1 MIYKWITKALQEISI
16 VFLSTIVKLKS
27 EQLNCTHF
35 HTANDYNNV
44 SLKKLLY
51 KMLIRSNV
59 IIALLWLS
67 SVGLAWGQVGSTLA
81 EEYYK
86 AGEFE
91 KAANEYAKLLKTDV
105 NWTKLSRYVYSLQK
119 SNKTEEAIKYLRKQQ
134 RTDEP
139 NRAYYEL
146 LTGQLASQQG
156 DTTQAK
162 VQYTAALQASKSS
175 VPKLERIAAAF
186 NEAGEARWAI
196 RALES
201 AREVGKEP
209 TAYSEDL
216 MALYR
221 ATGQTEKS
229 IDEIITTSKQSDKKE
244 TVLAALQGYINTKDE
259 PLVEKALYSKIQQ
272 EPNELAY
279 NELLIWY
286 FVQKQKFSRA
296 LLQEKATD
304 KRLKLNGSRVYDLG
318 MLAMNNKEYKT
329 AAEAFEY
336 VTSTYPQGQL
346 YPFARRL
353 VINAREEQVKNTY
366 PVDKAEIRK
375 LISDYQRMLQEIGT
389 NGKTLEA
396 LRSTANLYGNYLDS
410 KDTALTVL
418 DQAIELGKA
427 DKNFVD
433 RCKLDKGDI
442 YLLKGEP
449 WESTLLYSQV
459 EKSQKEELLGYEA
472 KLKNAKLQYFKGSF
486 VAAKDIL
493 DVLKLATSREIAND
507 AEQLSLL
514 IVDNTGMDSTEAAM
528 RWYADTELLL
538 FQNKTDEAVDNL
550 NQMLKKYADHSIVD
564 EVLWLR
570 ANTYLKQGKTAEAL
584 EDLKKI
590 VASYPNDILGDD
602 AMFTQGKIYEE
613 RLKDK
618 QAAMDAYQKVLTQY
632 PGSIFGAEARK
643 RFRALRGDTV
653 N

>member
-1 MIYKWITKALQEISI
+1 
-16 VFLSTIVKLKS
+16 
-27 EQLNCTHF
+27 
-35 HTANDYNNV
+35 
-44 SLKKLLY
+44 
-51 KMLIRSNV
+51 MLIRSKV
-59 IIALLWLS
+59 IIAFLWLL
-67 SVGLAWGQVGSTLA
+67 SVGLALGQGGGSLA

-91 KAANEYAKLLKTDV
+91 KAANEYAKLLKTEV
-105 NWTKLSRYVYSLQK
+105 TWERLSRYVVSLQK
-119 SNKTEEAIKYLRKQQ
+119 SNKSEDAVKYLRKQQ
-134 RTDEP
+134 RSDEA
-139 NRAYYEL
+139 NRPYYEL
-146 LTGQLASQQG
+146 LTGQLATQQG
-156 DTTQAK
+156 DTTLAK
-162 VQYTAALQASKSS
+162 TQYTAALQSSKSS
-175 VPKLERIAAAF
+175 LTKLEKIATAF
-186 NEAGEARWAI
+186 NEAGESRWAI
-196 RALES
+196 KALET
-201 AREVGKEP
+201 AREVSRER

-216 MALYR
+216 MALYK
-221 ATGQTEKS
+221 ATGQTEKA
-229 IDEIITTSKQSDKKE
+229 IEEIITTSKQSDKKE
-244 TVLAALQGYINTKDE
+244 TVLASLQGYLNTKEE
-259 PLVEKALYSKIQQ
+259 PLVEKALYTRIQQ

-279 NELLIWY
+279 NELLIWF

-336 VTSTYPQGQL
+336 VTTTYPQGQL

-366 PVDKAEIRK
+366 PVDKTEIRK
-375 LISDYQRMLQEIGT
+375 LIGDYQRMLQEIGT
-389 NGKTLEA
+389 NVKTLEA

-418 DQAIELGKA
+418 DLAIDLGKT

-472 KLKNAKLQYFKGSF
+472 KLKNAKLQYYKGSF
-486 VAAKDIL
+486 AVAKDLL

-528 RWYADTELLL
+528 REYADIDLML
-538 FQNKTDEAVDNL
+538 FQNKTDEAIIAL
-550 NQMLKKYADHSIVD
+550 NKMWAKYSEHTIAD

-570 ANTYLKQGKTAEAL
+570 ANTYMKQGKNSEAL
-584 EDLKKI
+584 EDLKQISAK
-590 VASYPNDILGDD
+590 YPNDILGDD
-602 AMFTQGKIYEE
+602 AMFTQGKIYED

-618 QAAMDAYQKVLTQY
+618 QAAMEAYQKVLTQY
-632 PGSIFGAEARK
+632 PGSIYGAEARK
-643 RFRALRGDTV
+643 RFRTLRGDTV

>member
-1 MIYKWITKALQEISI
+1 MI
-16 VFLSTIVKLKS
+16 
-27 EQLNCTHF
+27 
-35 HTANDYNNV
+35 
-44 SLKKLLY
+44 
-51 KMLIRSNV
+51 IRSNV
-59 IIALLWLS
+59 IVVLLILLAN
-67 SVGLAWGQVGSTLA
+67 LAWGQGGATLA

-91 KAANEYAKLLKTDV
+91 KAASEYAKLLRTDV
-105 NWTKLSRYVYSLQK
+105 TWVKLSRYVYSLQK
-119 SNKTEEAIKYLRKQQ
+119 SNKSDEATKYLRKQQ
-134 RTDEP
+134 RSDEP

-146 LTGQLASQQG
+146 LTGQLAAQQG
-156 DTTQAK
+156 DTVTANT
-162 VQYTAALQASKSS
+162 QYTAALQSS
-175 VPKLERIAAAF
+175 RSSTGKLEKIASAF
-186 NEAGEARWAI
+186 NEAGETRWAI
-196 RALES
+196 RALET
-201 AREVGKEP
+201 AREVSKEP

-221 ATGQTEKS
+221 ATGQTEKA

-244 TVLAALQGYINTKDE
+244 TVLSALQGFINTKDE
-259 PLVEKALYSKIQQ
+259 PLVEKALYTKIQQ

-304 KRLKLNGSRVYDLG
+304 KRVKLNGSRVYDLG

-329 AAEAFEY
+329 AADAFEY
-336 VTSTYPQGQL
+336 ITTTYPQGQL

-366 PVDKAEIRK
+366 PVDKSEIRK
-375 LISDYQRMLQEIGT
+375 LIGDYQKMLQEIGT
-389 NGKTLEA
+389 NVKTLEA

-418 DQAIELGKA
+418 DLAIDLGKT

-472 KLKNAKLQYFKGSF
+472 KLKNAKLHYYRGNLA
-486 VAAKDIL
+486 VAKDIL

-514 IVDNTGMDSTEAAM
+514 IVDNTGMDSTESAM
-528 RWYADTELLL
+528 KEYASIDLLL
-538 FQNKTDEAVDNL
+538 FQNKTDEAIEAL
-550 NQMLKKYADHSIVD
+550 NQMLKKYADHTLAD
-564 EVLWLR
+564 EILWLR
-570 ANTYLKQGKTAEAL
+570 ANTYMKQGKNTEAL

-590 VASYPNDILGDD
+590 VSKYPNDILGDD
-602 AMFTQGKIYEE
+602 ALFTQAKIYEE

-618 QAAMDAYQKVLTQY
+618 TAAMEAYQKVLTQY
-632 PGSIFGAEARK
+632 PGSIYGAESRK
-643 RFRALRGDTV
+643 RYRALRGDTL

>member
-1 MIYKWITKALQEISI
+1 
-16 VFLSTIVKLKS
+16 
-27 EQLNCTHF
+27 
-35 HTANDYNNV
+35 
-44 SLKKLLY
+44 
-51 KMLIRSNV
+51 MLIRSTV
-59 IIALLWLS
+59 IIGLLWVLS
-67 SVGLAWGQVGSTLA
+67 AGLTWAQVSPTSGGATLA

-86 AGEFE
+86 AGDFA

-119 SNKTEEAIKYLRKQQ
+119 SNKTEDALKFLRKQQ
-134 RTDEP
+134 RSDEA
-139 NRAYYEL
+139 NRSYYEL
-146 LTGQLASQQG
+146 LSGQLATQQG

-162 VQYTAALQASKSS
+162 VQFTAALQSS
-175 VPKLERIAAAF
+175 RSSISKLEKLAAAF
-186 NEAGEARWAI
+186 SEVGESRWAI
-196 RALES
+196 RTLET
-201 AREVGKEP
+201 AREVSREQ
-209 TAYSEDL
+209 TAYSEEL
-216 MALYR
+216 MTLYR
-221 ATGQTEKS
+221 STGQTEKA
-229 IDEIITTSKQSDKKE
+229 IDEIILTGKQPEKKE
-244 TVLAALQGYINTKDE
+244 TVLAALQGFINTKDE
-259 PLVEKALYSKIQQ
+259 PLVEKALYSKIQL
-272 EPNELAY
+272 EPNELSY

-329 AAEAFEY
+329 AAESFEY
-336 VTSTYPQGQL
+336 VSTTYPQGQL

-366 PVDKAEIRK
+366 PVDKLEIRK
-375 LISDYQRMLQEIGT
+375 LISDYQKMLQEIGT
-389 NGKTLEA
+389 NSKTLEA

-418 DQAIELGKA
+418 DLAIDLGKT

-472 KLKNAKLQYFKGSF
+472 KLKNAKLQYYRGNMA
-486 VAAKDIL
+486 VAKDLL

-528 RWYADTELLL
+528 REYADIDLML
-538 FQNKTDEAVDNL
+538 FQNKTDEAVEAL
-550 NQMLKKYADHSIVD
+550 NKMLKTYADHSLAD
-564 EVLWLR
+564 EILWLR
-570 ANTYLKQGKTAEAL
+570 ANTYLKQGKATEAL

-602 AMFTQGKIYEE
+602 AQFMQGKIYED

-618 QAAMDAYQKVLTQY
+618 QAAMEAYQKVLTQY
-632 PGSIFGAEARK
+632 PGSIHGAEARK
-643 RFRALRGDTV
+643 RFRALRGDTL

>member
-1 MIYKWITKALQEISI
+1 MANRYK
-16 VFLSTIVKLKS
+16 
-27 EQLNCTHF
+27 
-35 HTANDYNNV
+35 NV
-44 SLKKLLY
+44 SFKKLLY
-51 KMLIRSNV
+51 KMLIRSKV
-59 IIALLWLS
+59 VVMMLWLLS
-67 SVGLAWGQVGSTLA
+67 AGLVYGQGGATLA

-86 AGEFE
+86 GGEFD
-91 KAANEYAKLLKTDV
+91 KAANEYAKLLKTEV
-105 NWTKLSRYVYSLQK
+105 SWTRLNRYITSLQK
-119 SNKTEEAIKYLRKQQ
+119 INKADEAIKYLRKQQ
-134 RTDEP
+134 RSDEA
-139 NRAYYEL
+139 NRSYYEL
-146 LTGQLASQQG
+146 LSGQLAAQQG
-156 DTTQAK
+156 DTTQT
-162 VQYTAALQASKSS
+162 QTQFTAALQSSKSS
-175 VPKLERIAAAF
+175 IAKLEKLATAF
-186 NEAGEARWAI
+186 NEVGETRWAVKT
-196 RALES
+196 LEM
-201 AREVGKEP
+201 AREVSKDP

-216 MALYR
+216 MSLYR
-221 ATGQTEKS
+221 ATGQTEKA
-229 IDEIITTSKQSDKKE
+229 IDEIITTGKQSEKKE
-244 TVLAALQGYINTKDE
+244 TVLAALQGFINTKDE
-259 PLVEKALYSKIQQ
+259 PLVEKALYTKIQQ

-304 KRLKLNGSRVYDLG
+304 KRMKLNGSRVYDLG
-318 MLAMNNKEYKT
+318 MLAMNNKEYK
-329 AAEAFEY
+329 AAADAFEY
-336 VTSTYPQGQL
+336 VTTTYPQGQL

-366 PVDKAEIRK
+366 PIDKLEIRK
-375 LISDYQRMLQEIGT
+375 LIADYQRMLQEIGT
-389 NGKTLEA
+389 NVKTLEA

-418 DQAIELGKA
+418 DLAIDLGKT

-472 KLKNAKLQYFKGSF
+472 KLKNAKLHYYKGNFS
-486 VAAKDIL
+486 VAKDLL

-514 IVDNTGMDSTEAAM
+514 IVDNTGMDSTETAM

-538 FQNKTDEAVDNL
+538 LQNKTDEAVDNL
-550 NQMLKKYADHSIVD
+550 NKMLIKYGDHSIAD

-570 ANTYLKQGKTAEAL
+570 ANTYMKQGKNAEAL
-584 EDLKKI
+584 EDLKQI
-590 VASYPNDILGDD
+590 VNKYPNDILGDD
-602 AMFTQGKIYEE
+602 ALFTQGKIYDE

-618 QAAMDAYQKVLTQY
+618 AAAMEAFQKVLTKY
-632 PGSIFGAEARK
+632 PGSIHGAEARK
-643 RFRALRGDTV
+643 RYRALRGDTV

>member
-1 MIYKWITKALQEISI
+1 MS
-16 VFLSTIVKLKS
+16 
-27 EQLNCTHF
+27 
-35 HTANDYNNV
+35 
-44 SLKKLLY
+44 
-51 KMLIRSNV
+51 
-59 IIALLWLS
+59 
-67 SVGLAWGQVGSTLA
+67 
-81 EEYYK
+81 
-86 AGEFE
+86 
-91 KAANEYAKLLKTDV
+91 
-105 NWTKLSRYVYSLQK
+105 
-119 SNKTEEAIKYLRKQQ
+119 
-134 RTDEP
+134 
-139 NRAYYEL
+139 
-146 LTGQLASQQG
+146 
-156 DTTQAK
+156 
-162 VQYTAALQASKSS
+162 
-175 VPKLERIAAAF
+175 
-186 NEAGEARWAI
+186 
-196 RALES
+196 
-201 AREVGKEP
+201 
-209 TAYSEDL
+209 
-216 MALYR
+216 LYR
-221 ATGQTEKS
+221 AAGQTEKA
-229 IDEIITTSKQSDKKE
+229 IDEIIITSKQSDKKE
-244 TVLAALQGYINTKDE
+244 IVLAALQGFINTKDE
-259 PLVEKALYSKIQQ
+259 ALVEKALYTKIQQ

-279 NELLIWY
+279 NELLIW
-286 FVQKQKFSRA
+286 FFIQKQKFSRA

-336 VTSTYPQGQL
+336 ITTTYPQGQL

-389 NGKTLEA
+389 NVKTLEA
-396 LRSTANLYGNYLDS
+396 LRSTANLYGTYLDS

-418 DQAIELGKA
+418 DLAIDLGKT

-472 KLKNAKLQYFKGSF
+472 KLKNAKLQYYKGSF
-486 VAAKDIL
+486 SVAKDIL

-528 RWYADTELLL
+528 RWYADVELLL

-550 NQMLKKYADHSIVD
+550 NKMLVKYADHSIAD

-570 ANTYLKQGKTAEAL
+570 ANTYLKQGKNNEAL
-584 EDLKKI
+584 NDLKKI
-590 VASYPNDILGDD
+590 SEAYPNDILGDD

-632 PGSIFGAEARK
+632 PGSIYGAEARK
-643 RFRALRGDTV
+643 RFRMLRGDTV

>member
-1 MIYKWITKALQEISI
+1 MIFVLVLAL
-16 VFLSTIVKLKS
+16 T
-27 EQLNCTHF
+27 
-35 HTANDYNNV
+35 
-44 SLKKLLY
+44 
-51 KMLIRSNV
+51 
-59 IIALLWLS
+59 S
-67 SVGLAWGQVGSTLA
+67 SMVRGQSGVAVGAPTLA
-81 EEYYK
+81 EEYFK
-86 AGEFE
+86 SGEYE
-91 KAANEYAKLLKTDV
+91 KAANEYGKLLKADV
-105 NWTKLSRYVYSLQK
+105 TWMRLSRYVASLQK
-119 SNKTEEAIKYLRKQQ
+119 SNKADEAVKYIRKQQ
-134 RTDEP
+134 RSDEP

-146 LTGQLASQQG
+146 LGGQLAVQKG
-156 DTTQAK
+156 DTTSAK
-162 VQYTAALQASKSS
+162 AQYSAALQSSKSS
-175 VPKLERIAAAF
+175 VLKLERIATAF
-186 NEAGEARWAI
+186 SEIGETRWAI
-196 RALES
+196 RAFET
-201 AREVGKEP
+201 AREVSQNV
-209 TAYSEDL
+209 TLHSEDL
-216 MALYR
+216 MTLYR
-221 ATGQTEKS
+221 ATGDTEKAINEIILTGKQTE
-229 IDEIITTSKQSDKKE
+229 KKE
-244 TVLAALQGYINTKDE
+244 TVLTALQGFINTKDE
-259 PLVEKALYSKIQQ
+259 PLVEKALYAKIQQ

-304 KRLKLNGSRVYDLG
+304 KRLKLNGGRVYELG
-318 MLAMNNKEYKT
+318 TLAMNNKEYKT

-336 VTSTYPQGQL
+336 ITTTYPQGQL

-366 PVDKAEIRK
+366 PVDKVEIRK
-375 LISDYQRMLQEIGT
+375 LINDYQRMLQEIGT
-389 NGKTLEA
+389 NVKTLEA

-418 DQAIELGKA
+418 DLAIDLGKT
-427 DKNFVD
+427 DRNFVD
-433 RCKLDKGDI
+433 KCKLDKGDI

-472 KLKNAKLQYFKGSF
+472 KLKNAKLHYYKGSF
-486 VAAKDIL
+486 TVAKDIL

-528 RWYADTELLL
+528 RWYADVELLL

-550 NQMLKKYADHSIVD
+550 NQMWVKFADHSLAD

-570 ANTYLKQGKTAEAL
+570 ANTYLKQGKNAEAL
-584 EDLKKI
+584 EDLKTISAK
-590 VASYPNDILGDD
+590 YPNDILGDD
-602 AMFTQGKIYEE
+602 AQFMQGKLYED

-618 QAAMDAYQKVLTQY
+618 QAAMDAYQKVLTNY
-632 PGSIFGAEARK
+632 PGSIHGAEARK

>member
-1 MIYKWITKALQEISI
+1 
-16 VFLSTIVKLKS
+16 
-27 EQLNCTHF
+27 
-35 HTANDYNNV
+35 
-44 SLKKLLY
+44 
-51 KMLIRSNV
+51 MLIRSFCKTV
-59 IIALLWLS
+59 LLLFVSCAMVYGQGGATIAD
-67 SVGLAWGQVGSTLA
+67 
-81 EEYYK
+81 EYYK
-86 AGEFE
+86 EGEFE
-91 KAANEYAKLLKTDV
+91 KAATEYAKLLKTEV
-105 NWTKLSRYVYSLQK
+105 TWARLSRYVISLQK
-119 SNKTEEAIKYLRKQQ
+119 SNKTEDALRYLKKQQ
-134 RTDEP
+134 RVDEP
-139 NRAYYEL
+139 NRFYYEV
-146 LTGQLASQQG
+146 LTGQVAGQQG
-156 DTTQAK
+156 DTTLAK
-162 VQYTAALQASKSS
+162 NQYNAALQSAKSS
-175 VPKLERIAAAF
+175 IAKLEKLATAY

-196 RALES
+196 QAVEM
-201 AREVGKEP
+201 ARQVSKDP
-209 TAYSEDL
+209 TSYSEEL
-216 MALYR
+216 MTLYK
-221 ATGQTEKS
+221 ATGQTEKA
-229 IDEIITTSKQSDKKE
+229 IDEIILTSKQNDKKE
-244 TVLAALQGYINTKDE
+244 TVLAALQSFINTKDE

-296 LLQEKATD
+296 LVQEKATD

-318 MLAMNNKEYKT
+318 MLALNNKEYKA

-336 VTSTYPQGQL
+336 ITTTYPQGQL

-353 VINAREEQVKNTY
+353 VISAREEQVKNTY
-366 PVDKAEIRK
+366 PIDKVEIRK
-375 LISDYQRMLQEIGT
+375 LIGDYQRMLQEIGT
-389 NGKTLEA
+389 NSKTLEA

-418 DQAIELGKA
+418 DLAIDLGKS

-472 KLKNAKLQYFKGSF
+472 KLKNAKLHYYKGEF
-486 VAAKDIL
+486 TVAKELL

-514 IVDNTGMDSTEAAM
+514 IVDNTGLDSTEAAM
-528 RWYADTELLL
+528 REYASIDLLL
-538 FQNKTDEAVDNL
+538 LQNKTDEAIEQL
-550 NQMLKKYADHSIVD
+550 NQMLKKYADHTILD

-570 ANTYLKQGKTAEAL
+570 ANTYMKQGKNTEAL

-590 VASYPNDILGDD
+590 NITYPNDILGDD
-602 AMFTQGKIYEE
+602 AQFMQGKIYEE

-632 PGSIFGAEARK
+632 PGSIHGAEARK
-643 RFRALRGDTV
+643 RFRTLRGDTI

>member
-1 MIYKWITKALQEISI
+1 
-16 VFLSTIVKLKS
+16 
-27 EQLNCTHF
+27 
-35 HTANDYNNV
+35 
-44 SLKKLLY
+44 
-51 KMLIRSNV
+51 MLIRSKV

-67 SVGLAWGQVGSTLA
+67 SVGLVYGQAGATLA
-81 EEYYK
+81 DEYYK

-91 KAANEYAKLLKTDV
+91 KAANEYAKLLKTEV
-105 NWTKLSRYVYSLQK
+105 TWVRLSRYVTSLQK
-119 SNKTEEAIKYLRKQQ
+119 SNKTEDALKYLRKQQ
-134 RTDEP
+134 RSDEP

-146 LTGQLASQQG
+146 LTGQMATQQG
-156 DTTQAK
+156 DTVQAK
-162 VQYTAALQASKSS
+162 TQYAAAVQSSKSS
-175 VPKLERIAAAF
+175 TAKLEKIATAF
-186 NEAGEARWAI
+186 SEAGETRWAI
-196 RALES
+196 RALET
-201 AREVGKEP
+201 ARDVSKEP

-221 ATGQTEKS
+221 ATGQTEKA

-244 TVLAALQGYINTKDE
+244 TVLAALQGFINTKDE
-259 PLVEKALYSKIQQ
+259 PLVEKALYTKIQQ

-304 KRLKLNGSRVYDLG
+304 KRLKLSGSRVYDLG

-329 AAEAFEY
+329 AAESFEY
-336 VTSTYPQGQL
+336 ITTTYPQGQL

-366 PVDKAEIRK
+366 PVDKVEIRK

-389 NGKTLEA
+389 NVKTLEA
-396 LRSTANLYGNYLDS
+396 LRSTANLYGNYLDE

-418 DQAIELGKA
+418 DLAIDLGKS

-472 KLKNAKLQYFKGSF
+472 KLKNAKLQYYKGSF
-486 VAAKDIL
+486 AVAKDIL

-507 AEQLSLL
+507 AEQLSLI

-528 RWYADTELLL
+528 REYASIDLLL

-550 NQMLKKYADHSIVD
+550 NQMLTKYADHSIVD

-590 VASYPNDILGDD
+590 VAKYPNDILGDD
-602 AMFTQGKIYEE
+602 AMFNQGKIYEE

-632 PGSIFGAEARK
+632 PGSIYGAEARK

>member
-1 MIYKWITKALQEISI
+1 M
-16 VFLSTIVKLKS
+16 
-27 EQLNCTHF
+27 
-35 HTANDYNNV
+35 
-44 SLKKLLY
+44 
-51 KMLIRSNV
+51 
-59 IIALLWLS
+59 
-67 SVGLAWGQVGSTLA
+67 GLAYGQVGATLA

-91 KAANEYAKLLKTDV
+91 KSASEYAKLLKTEIT
-105 NWTKLSRYVYSLQK
+105 WQRISRYVSSLQK
-119 SNKTEEAIKYLRKQQ
+119 SNKADDALKYLRKQQ
-134 RTDEP
+134 RSDDV
-139 NRAYYEL
+139 NKQYYEL
-146 LTGQLASQQG
+146 LAGQLAGQLG

-162 VQYTAALQASKSS
+162 AQYTAALQTSKSS
-175 VPKLERIAAAF
+175 IAKLEKIATAF
-186 NEAGEARWAI
+186 NEVGESRWAI
-196 RALES
+196 RAYET
-201 AREVGKEP
+201 AREVSKEP

-216 MALYR
+216 MVLYK
-221 ATGQTEKS
+221 ATGQTEKA

-244 TVLAALQGYINTKDE
+244 TVLASLQGYINTKDE
-259 PLVEKALYSKIQQ
+259 PLVEKALYTKIQQ

-279 NELLIWY
+279 NELLIWF

-329 AAEAFEY
+329 AAESFEY
-336 VTSTYPQGQL
+336 ITATYPQGQL

-366 PVDKAEIRK
+366 PVDKTEIRK
-375 LISDYQRMLQEIGT
+375 LISDYQRMLQEVGT
-389 NGKTLEA
+389 NVKTLEA
-396 LRSTANLYGNYLDS
+396 LRSTANLYGTYLDS

-418 DQAIELGKA
+418 DRAIDMGKS

-472 KLKNAKLQYFKGSF
+472 KLKNAKLQYYKGSF
-486 VAAKDIL
+486 AVAKDLL

-528 RWYADTELLL
+528 REYANIDLML
-538 FQNKTDEAVDNL
+538 FQNKTDEAVDAL
-550 NQMLKKYADHSIVD
+550 NKMLVQYADHTIVD

-570 ANTYLKQGKTAEAL
+570 ANTYMKQGKNAEAL

-590 VASYPNDILGDD
+590 TASYPNDILGDD

-632 PGSIFGAEARK
+632 TGSIYGAEARK
-643 RFRALRGDTV
+643 RFRLLRGDAI

>member
-1 MIYKWITKALQEISI
+1 
-16 VFLSTIVKLKS
+16 
-27 EQLNCTHF
+27 
-35 HTANDYNNV
+35 
-44 SLKKLLY
+44 
-51 KMLIRSNV
+51 MLIRIKTIVVVVWVLS
-59 IIALLWLS
+59 IGIAR
-67 SVGLAWGQVGSTLA
+67 GQAGVTLA
-81 EEYYK
+81 DEYYK
-86 AGEFE
+86 AGEYE
-91 KAANEYAKLLKTDV
+91 KAANEYVKLLKTEV
-105 NWTKLSRYVYSLQK
+105 TWTRLVRYVISLEK
-119 SNKTEEAIKYLRKQQ
+119 SNKTEEALKYLRKQVRSDQ
-134 RTDEP
+134 S
-139 NRAYYEL
+139 NQFYYEV
-146 LTGQLASQQG
+146 LTGQIATQQG
-156 DTTQAK
+156 DTTLANN
-162 VQYTAALQASKSS
+162 QYAAAVKSGKSS
-175 VPKLERIAAAF
+175 VAKLEKLAVAF
-186 NEAGEARWAI
+186 NEAGETRWAI
-196 RALES
+196 KSLET
-201 AREVGKEP
+201 ARDLTKDP
-209 TAYSEDL
+209 TSYSEDL
-216 MALYR
+216 MPLYR
-221 ATGQTEKS
+221 ATGQTEKA
-229 IDEIITTSKQSDKKE
+229 IDEVIMTSRQADKKE
-244 TVLAALQGYINTKDE
+244 TVLATLQGFLNTKDE
-259 PLVEKALYSKIQQ
+259 PLVEKALYAKIQQ

-304 KRLKLNGSRVYDLG
+304 RRLKLNGSRIYDLG

-336 VTSTYPQGQL
+336 ISTAYPQGQL

-353 VINAREEQVKNTY
+353 VISAREEEVKNTY
-366 PVDKAEIRK
+366 PIDKAEIRK
-375 LISDYQRMLQEIGT
+375 LIGDYQRMLQEIGT
-389 NGKTLEA
+389 NSKTLEA

-418 DQAIELGKA
+418 DLAIDLGKT

-472 KLKNAKLQYFKGSF
+472 KLKNAKLHYYKGDF
-486 VAAKDIL
+486 TVAKDLL

-528 RWYADTELLL
+528 QEYASIDLLL
-538 FQNKTDEAVDNL
+538 LQNKTDEAVNSL
-550 NQMLKKYADHSIVD
+550 NRMLKIYTDHTILD

-570 ANTYLKQGKTAEAL
+570 ANTYLKQGKSAEAL
-584 EDLKKI
+584 DDLKKI
-590 VASYPNDILGDD
+590 SSTYPNDILGDD
-602 AMFTQGKIYEE
+602 AQFTQGKIYEE

-632 PGSIFGAEARK
+632 PGSIYGAEARK
-643 RFRALRGDTV
+643 RFRTLRGDTV

>member
-1 MIYKWITKALQEISI
+1 MA
-16 VFLSTIVKLKS
+16 
-27 EQLNCTHF
+27 
-35 HTANDYNNV
+35 
-44 SLKKLLY
+44 
-51 KMLIRSNV
+51 
-59 IIALLWLS
+59 
-67 SVGLAWGQVGSTLA
+67 QVGPTSGGATLA

-86 AGEFE
+86 AGDFE

-105 NWTKLSRYVYSLQK
+105 NWTKLLRYVNSLQK
-119 SNKTEEAIKYLRKQQ
+119 SNKTEDAVKFLRKQQ
-134 RTDEP
+134 RSDEA
-139 NRAYYEL
+139 NRSYYEL
-146 LTGQLASQQG
+146 LSGQLATQQG

-162 VQYTAALQASKSS
+162 VQFTAALQSS
-175 VPKLERIAAAF
+175 RSSIAKLEKLAAAF
-186 NEAGEARWAI
+186 SEVGESRWAI
-196 RALES
+196 KTLET
-201 AREVGKEP
+201 AREVSKEQ
-209 TAYSEDL
+209 TAYSEEL
-216 MALYR
+216 MTLYR
-221 ATGQTEKS
+221 STGQTEKA
-229 IDEIITTSKQSDKKE
+229 IDEIILTGKQPEKKE
-244 TVLAALQGYINTKDE
+244 TVLAALQGFINTKDE

-272 EPNELAY
+272 EPNELSY

-329 AAEAFEY
+329 AAESFEY
-336 VTSTYPQGQL
+336 VSTTYPQGQL

-353 VINAREEQVKNTY
+353 VISAREEQVKNTY
-366 PVDKAEIRK
+366 PVDKVEIRK
-375 LISDYQRMLQEIGT
+375 LITDYQKMLQEIGT

-418 DQAIELGKA
+418 DLAIDLGKT

-472 KLKNAKLQYFKGSF
+472 KLKNAKLQYYRGNMA
-486 VAAKDIL
+486 VAKDLL

-528 RWYADTELLL
+528 RHYADIDLML
-538 FQNKTDEAVDNL
+538 FQNKTEEAVQEL
-550 NQMLKKYADHSIVD
+550 NKMLKTYPEHSLVD
-564 EVLWLR
+564 EILWLR
-570 ANTYLKQGKTAEAL
+570 ANTYLKQGKVTEAL
-584 EDLKKI
+584 EDMKKI

-602 AMFTQGKIYEE
+602 AQFMLGKIYED

-618 QAAMDAYQKVLTQY
+618 QAAMEAYQKVLTQY
-632 PGSIFGAEARK
+632 PGSIHGAEARK
-643 RFRALRGDTV
+643 RFRVLRGDTV

>member
-1 MIYKWITKALQEISI
+1 
-16 VFLSTIVKLKS
+16 
-27 EQLNCTHF
+27 
-35 HTANDYNNV
+35 
-44 SLKKLLY
+44 
-51 KMLIRSNV
+51 MLIRSKV
-59 IIALLWLS
+59 ISVLLLVLS
-67 SVGLAWGQVGSTLA
+67 MGLAYGQVGATLA

-91 KAANEYAKLLKTDV
+91 KSASEYAKLLKTEIT
-105 NWTKLSRYVYSLQK
+105 WQRISRYVSSLQK
-119 SNKTEEAIKYLRKQQ
+119 SNKADDALKYLRKQQ
-134 RTDEP
+134 RSDDV
-139 NRAYYEL
+139 NKQYYEL
-146 LTGQLASQQG
+146 LAGQLAGQLG

-162 VQYTAALQASKSS
+162 AQYTAALQTSKSS
-175 VPKLERIAAAF
+175 IAKLEKIATAF
-186 NEAGEARWAI
+186 NEVGESRWAI
-196 RALES
+196 RAYET
-201 AREVGKEP
+201 AREVSKEP

-216 MALYR
+216 MVLYK
-221 ATGQTEKS
+221 ATGQTEKA

-244 TVLAALQGYINTKDE
+244 TVLASLQGYINTKDE
-259 PLVEKALYSKIQQ
+259 PLVEKALYTKIQQ

-279 NELLIWY
+279 NELLIWF

-329 AAEAFEY
+329 AAESFEY
-336 VTSTYPQGQL
+336 ITATYPQGQL

-366 PVDKAEIRK
+366 PVDKTEIRK
-375 LISDYQRMLQEIGT
+375 LISDYQRMLQEVGT
-389 NGKTLEA
+389 NVKTLEA
-396 LRSTANLYGNYLDS
+396 LRSTANLYGTYLDS

-418 DQAIELGKA
+418 DRAIDMGKS

-472 KLKNAKLQYFKGSF
+472 KLKNAKLQYYKGSF
-486 VAAKDIL
+486 AVAKDLL

-528 RWYADTELLL
+528 REYANIDLML
-538 FQNKTDEAVDNL
+538 FQNKTDEAVDAL
-550 NQMLKKYADHSIVD
+550 NKMLVQYADHTIVD

-570 ANTYLKQGKTAEAL
+570 ANTYMKQGKNAEAL

-590 VASYPNDILGDD
+590 TASYPNDILGDD

-632 PGSIFGAEARK
+632 TGSIYGAEARK
-643 RFRALRGDTV
+643 RFRLLRGDAI

>member
-1 MIYKWITKALQEISI
+1 
-16 VFLSTIVKLKS
+16 
-27 EQLNCTHF
+27 
-35 HTANDYNNV
+35 
-44 SLKKLLY
+44 
-51 KMLIRSNV
+51 MLIRSKVV
-59 IIALLWLS
+59 ITLMWLLS
-67 SVGLAWGQVGSTLA
+67 AGLVWGQSGTTLA

-91 KAANEYAKLLKTDV
+91 KAANEYAKLLRSDV
-105 NWTKLSRYVYSLQK
+105 TWIRLARYINSLQK
-119 SNKTEEAIKYLRKQQ
+119 SNKVEEANKYLRKQQ
-134 RTDEP
+134 KSDEQ
-139 NRAYYEL
+139 NRFYYEL
-146 LTGQLASQQG
+146 LLGQLATQQG
-156 DTTQAK
+156 DTVSASK
-162 VQYTAALQASKSS
+162 LYTAALQASKSS
-175 VPKLERIAAAF
+175 INKLEKVATAF
-186 NEAGEARWAI
+186 NESGEPRWAI
-196 RALES
+196 KSLEM
-201 AREVGKEP
+201 AREVSKEP

-221 ATGQTEKS
+221 STGQTERA

-244 TVLAALQGYINTKDE
+244 SVLAALQGYINTKEE
-259 PLVEKALYSKIQQ
+259 PLVEKALYTKIQQ

-286 FVQKQKFSRA
+286 FIQKQKFSRA

-304 KRLKLNGSRVYDLG
+304 KRVKLNGSRVYDLG
-318 MLAMNNKEYKT
+318 VLAMNNKEYKT

-336 VTSTYPQGQL
+336 ITTTYPQGQL

-353 VINAREEQVKNTY
+353 VIQAREEQVKNTY
-366 PVDKAEIRK
+366 PVDKTEIRK
-375 LISDYQRMLQEIGT
+375 LITDYQKMLQEIGT
-389 NGKTLEA
+389 NIKTLEA

-418 DQAIELGKA
+418 DLAIDLGKT

-472 KLKNAKLQYFKGSF
+472 KLKNAKLHYYKGNLA
-486 VAAKDIL
+486 VAKDLL

-514 IVDNTGMDSTEAAM
+514 IVDNTEMDSTEAAM
-528 RWYADTELLL
+528 KEYASIDLLL
-538 FQNKTDEAVDNL
+538 FQNKTDEAIDA
-550 NQMLKKYADHSIVD
+550 LKGMWTKYKDHTLADEI
-564 EVLWLR
+564 LWLR
-570 ANTYLKQGKTAEAL
+570 ANTYMKQGKNAEAI
-584 EDLKKI
+584 EDLKQI
-590 VASYPNDILGDD
+590 TTTFPNDILGDD
-602 AMFTQGKIYEE
+602 ALFTQAKIYEE

-618 QAAMDAYQKVLTQY
+618 TAAMEAYQKVLTQY
-632 PGSIFGAEARK
+632 PGSIYGAESRK
-643 RFRALRGDTV
+643 RYRALRGDTV

>member
-1 MIYKWITKALQEISI
+1 
-16 VFLSTIVKLKS
+16 
-27 EQLNCTHF
+27 
-35 HTANDYNNV
+35 
-44 SLKKLLY
+44 
-51 KMLIRSNV
+51 MLIRSKV
-59 IIALLWLS
+59 IIALLWVLS
-67 SVGLAWGQVGSTLA
+67 AGLACAQVGPASSGATLA

-91 KAANEYAKLLKTDV
+91 KAANEYAKLLKTEV
-105 NWTKLSRYVYSLQK
+105 TWSRLSRYVYSLQK
-119 SNKTEEAIKYLRKQQ
+119 INKAEDAVKYLRKQQ
-134 RTDEP
+134 RGDEA
-139 NRAYYEL
+139 NKSYYEL
-146 LTGQLASQQG
+146 LSGQLASQQG

-162 VQYTAALQASKSS
+162 TQFTAAVQSSKSS
-175 VPKLERIAAAF
+175 IAKLEKLAAAF
-186 NEAGEARWAI
+186 SEAGESRWAI
-196 RALES
+196 RALET
-201 AREVGKEP
+201 AREVSKDQ
-209 TAYSEDL
+209 TAYSEEL
-216 MALYR
+216 MTLYR
-221 ATGQTEKS
+221 STGQTEKA
-229 IDEIITTSKQSDKKE
+229 IDEIILTGKQPEKKE
-244 TVLAALQGYINTKDE
+244 TVLAALQGFINTKDE

-272 EPNELAY
+272 EPNELSY

-329 AAEAFEY
+329 AAESFDY
-336 VTSTYPQGQL
+336 VCTTYPQGQL

-366 PVDKAEIRK
+366 PVDKLEIRK
-375 LISDYQRMLQEIGT
+375 LINDYQKMLQEIGT
-389 NGKTLEA
+389 NLKTLEA

-418 DQAIELGKA
+418 DLAIDLGKT

-472 KLKNAKLQYFKGSF
+472 KLKNAKLQYYRGNMA
-486 VAAKDIL
+486 VAKDLL

-528 RWYADTELLL
+528 RHYADIDLML
-538 FQNKTDEAVDNL
+538 FQNKTDEAVQEL
-550 NQMLKKYADHSIVD
+550 NKMLKTYPEHSLVD
-564 EVLWLR
+564 EILWLR
-570 ANTYLKQGKTAEAL
+570 ANTYMKQGKYAEAL
-584 EDLKKI
+584 DDLKKI
-590 VASYPNDILGDD
+590 VASYPKDILGDD
-602 AMFTQGKIYEE
+602 AQFTQGKIYEE

-618 QAAMDAYQKVLTQY
+618 QAAMEAYQKVLTQY
-632 PGSIFGAEARK
+632 PGSIYGAEARK
-643 RFRALRGDTV
+643 RFRALRGDTL

>member
-1 MIYKWITKALQEISI
+1 
-16 VFLSTIVKLKS
+16 
-27 EQLNCTHF
+27 
-35 HTANDYNNV
+35 
-44 SLKKLLY
+44 
-51 KMLIRSNV
+51 MLIRSKV
-59 IIALLWLS
+59 IVAMLWLLS
-67 SVGLAWGQVGSTLA
+67 AGLAWGQNGATLA
-81 EEYYK
+81 EEYYRT
-86 AGEFE
+86 GEFE
-91 KAANEYAKLLKTDV
+91 KAANEYAKLLKTEV
-105 NWTKLSRYVYSLQK
+105 TWARLSRYVTSLQK
-119 SNKTEEAIKYLRKQQ
+119 SNKAEDALKYLKKQQ
-134 RTDEP
+134 RSDEA
-139 NRAYYEL
+139 NRSYYEL
-146 LTGQLASQQG
+146 LTGQLATQQG
-156 DTTQAK
+156 DTTLAK
-162 VQYTAALQASKSS
+162 TQYSAALQSSKSS
-175 VPKLERIAAAF
+175 ITKLEKLATAF
-186 NEAGEARWAI
+186 SEAGETRWAV
-196 RALES
+196 RTLET
-201 AREVGKEP
+201 ARDISKEP

-221 ATGQTEKS
+221 ATGQTEKA
-229 IDEIITTSKQSDKKE
+229 IDEIILTSKQADKKE
-244 TVLAALQGYINTKDE
+244 TVLAALQGFINTKDE

-304 KRLKLNGSRVYDLG
+304 KRMKLNGSRVYDLG
-318 MLAMNNKEYKT
+318 MLAMNNREYK
-329 AAEAFEY
+329 AAADAFEY
-336 VTSTYPQGQL
+336 VTTTYPQGQL

-366 PVDKAEIRK
+366 PVDKIEIRK
-375 LISDYQRMLQEIGT
+375 LITDYQRMLQEIGT
-389 NGKTLEA
+389 NVKTLEA

-418 DQAIELGKA
+418 DLAIDLGKT
-427 DKNFVD
+427 DKSFVD
-433 RCKLDKGDI
+433 RCKLDKGDM

-472 KLKNAKLQYFKGSF
+472 KLKNAKLHYYKGNF
-486 VAAKDIL
+486 AVAKDLL

-528 RWYADTELLL
+528 RWYADIELLL
-538 FQNKTDEAVDNL
+538 LQNKTDEAVDNL
-550 NQMLKKYADHSIVD
+550 NKMWTKYADHTIAD

-570 ANTYLKQGKTAEAL
+570 ANTFMKQGKNAEAL

-590 VASYPNDILGDD
+590 VTSYPNDILGDD

-632 PGSIFGAEARK
+632 PGSIYGAEARK